1 MRFLRRPR
9 TGAMPVAGVPDYV
22 LLFTVLALVLLGL
35 QAVYSASFVL
45 ALTVYDDALYF
56 LKRQALWGALGLGLL
71 AFTMRVPYR
80 WWRLLSPLI
89 MLVSV
94 GLLAAVLV
102 PGWGVERY
110 GATRW
115 LSLGP
120 LPPVEPSEFAKLG
133 LIVYVAAWLS
143 SLRDKVTTWS
153 SGALPFMLLV
163 GLIGGLIL
171 LQPDMGTT
179 VVFVLVTGS
188 LFFLAGA
195 AIRHFLLLGLVG
207 GLAGALAV
215 LAESYRLDRWRAF
228 MDPAADPQG
237 IGFHVNQALLALG
250 SGGPFGLGIGASRQK
265 YFYIPGVQTDGVF
278 AVIGEEIGFVGSV
291 FVLSLLVVL
300 ALRCFRLV
308 AGQDDR
314 FASLL
319 VAGVMLWLA
328 FQTLVNLGGV
338 TKVLPLTGVPLPFL
352 SYGGSALATQLAAM
366 GIVLNVSRYH
376 EAGLARAQPSLV
388 TEGAQA

>member
-1 MRFLRRPR
+1 
-9 TGAMPVAGVPDYV
+9 
-22 LLFTVLALVLLGL
+22 
-35 QAVYSASFVL
+35 
-45 ALTVYDDALYF
+45 
-56 LKRQALWGALGLGLL
+56 
-71 AFTMRVPYR
+71 
-80 WWRLLSPLI
+80 
-89 MLVSV
+89 
-94 GLLAAVLV
+94 
-102 PGWGVERY
+102 
-110 GATRW
+110 
-115 LSLGP
+115 
-120 LPPVEPSEFAKLG
+120 
-133 LIVYVAAWLS
+133 
-143 SLRDKVTTWS
+143 
-153 SGALPFMLLV
+153 LPFMLLV

-388 TEGAQA
+388 TEGAQT

>member
-1 MRFLRRPR
+1 
-9 TGAMPVAGVPDYV
+9 MPVAGVPDYV

-56 LKRQALWGALGLGLL
+56 LKRQALWAALGLGLL
-71 AFTMRVPYR
+71 TFTMHVPYR

-102 PGWGVERY
+102 PGLGVERY

-115 LSLGP
+115 LSLGS

-179 VVFVLVTGS
+179 IVFVLVTSS

-291 FVLSLLVVL
+291 FVLSLLVAL

-376 EAGLARAQPSLV
+376 QAVLARAQPSLV

>member
-1 MRFLRRPR
+1 MSSAISRNAAGASRHWWLRWRSAVRFLLRPR

-71 AFTMRVPYR
+71 AFTMRVPSR

-143 SLRDKVTTWS
+143 SRRDKVTTWS
-153 SGALPFMLLV
+153 SGALPFVLLV

-237 IGFHVNQALLALG
+237 TGFQVNQALLALG

-278 AVIGEEIGFVGSV
+278 AVIGEEIG
-291 FVLSLLVVL
+291 LV
-300 ALRCFRLV
+300 RSEER
-308 AGQDDR
+308 
-314 FASLL
+314 
-319 VAGVMLWLA
+319 
-328 FQTLVNLGGV
+328 T
-338 TKVLPLTGVPLPFL
+338 
-352 SYGGSALATQLAAM
+352 
-366 GIVLNVSRYH
+366 
-376 EAGLARAQPSLV
+376 
-388 TEGAQA
+388 